1 MNMTLAIE
9 EFADANALVEG
20 FSQQIASILKQA
32 ISKKGSAS
40 IAVSGGST
48 PKPLFAA
55 LSKFDLP
62 WSKVSITLADDR
74 WVDILDDAS
83 NEKLVRENLLVNFA
97 AAANFVSLKTSDA
110 DAQDAEAQISD
121 RLNALHLPLDIIILG
136 MGEDGHTASLFPC
149 SAQIQEGLNLH
160 RVKPVLATQPSTAPH
175 QRMSLSLATIVAS
188 PHVFLHITGDSK
200 RRVLEQ
206 ALSQHTAIEK
216 PIKAVCEHCSLNLVW
231 AP

>member
-1 MNMTLAIE
+1 MTLAIQE
-9 EFADANALVEG
+9 YANNKLLVDA

-32 ISKKGSAS
+32 ISKKGIAS

-55 LSKFDLP
+55 LSSIDLP
-62 WSKVSITLADDR
+62 WSKVYVTLADDR
-74 WVDILDDAS
+74 WVDLSDDAS
-83 NEKLVRENLLVNFA
+83 NEKLVRENLLVNHA
-97 AAANFVSLKTSDA
+97 SVANFVSLKTEDA
-110 DAQDAEAQISD
+110 NAEDAETEIAN
-121 RLNALHLPLDIIILG
+121 RLNALQLPLDIVILG

-149 SAQIQEGLNLH
+149 SAQIGEGLNLH
-160 RVKPVLATQPSTAPH
+160 RIKPVLATQPTTAPH

-188 PHVFLHITGDSK
+188 PHVFLHITGDKK
-200 RRVLEQ
+200 RNVLEQ

-216 PIKAVCEHCSLNLVW
+216 PIKAVCDHCSVNLIW